1 MAMQLDTSPGSAYT
15 AAAGP
20 QDLLY
25 IIPQLVLPLLMT
37 SSRVQTQSDQKGG
50 WAGMEE
56 HLIGQVWLTHLPHLQ
71 PGAGERE
78 YLVYLVAAV
87 GN

>member
-37 SSRVQTQSDQKGG
+37 SSRVQTQSDQNGG
-50 WAGMEE
+50 WAGMR
-56 HLIGQVWLTHLPHLQ
+56 GVS
-71 PGAGERE
+71 
-78 YLVYLVAAV
+78 
-87 GN
+87 N